1 MVLLPTFFTFT
12 FSLFQE
18 DHYVASDFLHVLDLM
33 KKEKDKLKQKVE
45 IVTSDF
51 QMIYHDNSSIHTIE
65 IKLFICILTLVT
77 TPNVYFSQGGHD
89 ISGDL
94 PQKVQL
100 QTSCETGK
108 KTLCPVLTSN
118 VQFRRKSS
126 DQRVTFQN

>member
-1 MVLLPTFFTFT
+1 
-12 FSLFQE
+12 
-18 DHYVASDFLHVLDLM
+18 M
-33 KKEKDKLKQKVE
+33 KKEKAKLKQKVE

-51 QMIYHDNSSIHTIE
+51 QMKYHDNSSIHTIE
-65 IKLFICILTLVT
+65 IKMFICILLKLVT

-108 KTLCPVLTSN
+108 KTLCPVLKQEIVHAQS
-118 VQFRRKSS
+118 RRKSS
-126 DQRVTFQN
+126 DQSVTFQK

>member
-1 MVLLPTFFTFT
+1 
-12 FSLFQE
+12 
-18 DHYVASDFLHVLDLM
+18 M

-51 QMIYHDNSSIHTIE
+51 QMKYDNSSIHTIE
-65 IKLFICILTLVT
+65 TKMFLCMLILVT

-108 KTLCPVLTSN
+108 KTLCPVLKQEIVHAQS
-118 VQFRRKSS
+118 RRKSS